1 MLPYVPQP
9 CPVPSSTSFSLFDLL
24 SIGGCIETEGEEDR
38 CGAGARG
45 GEERQWRRPATLCAI
60 VAPHALLHLS
70 LSLSL
75 SLSTFFSLSGGGCVE
90 REQLRA
96 RRTSAV
102 PELVEENQCGGG
114 SLMPYVPQSLPRVH
128 KISILDKN
136 GINPF
141 SKAPIR
147 HCRWETG
154 NKETVW
160 YFYGP
165 SRTTIANAVGGA
177 RWRHIGGGVSFQGQL
192 RRRRMVRSSSSKTAF
207 WNREA
212 HVDGEVDGAEEDNIG
227 E

>member
-1 MLPYVPQP
+1 MRRR
-9 CPVPSSTSFSLFDLL
+9 SS
-24 SIGGCIETEGEEDR
+24 
-38 CGAGARG
+38 
-45 GEERQWRRPATLCAI
+45 WRRREVVAEACYPMRHSCA
-60 VAPHALLHLS
+60 PRPPPP

-75 SLSTFFSLSGGGCVE
+75 SLSTFFSLSGGGCIE

-96 RRTSAV
+96 RRTSVV

-114 SLMPYVPQSLPRVH
+114 SLMPYVPQSLPRAH
-128 KISILDKN
+128 KIPILDKN

-165 SRTTIANAVGGA
+165 SRC
-177 RWRHIGGGVSFQGQL
+177 
-192 RRRRMVRSSSSKTAF
+192 
-207 WNREA
+207 
-212 HVDGEVDGAEEDNIG
+212 
-227 E
+227 